1 MLNLPWKQSPGTL
14 GNAARRRHH
23 HCHDHA
29 AGRSSKNGG
38 PRDCRAEL
46 LQSIGYCTV
55 YCQTRESP
63 VLVSLRYLVE
73 IGKSFDH
80 YNFMLNQDESG
91 QIIDQDRVGVSR
103 EIARI
108 GLPLSTYTQWYWKID
123 LHNLFH
129 FLRLRADQHA
139 QYEIRAYS
147 EKLSEIVK
155 AWVPMAYDAFLEHQ
169 MNGAQLSSTALGVIR
184 KLLDGEIVTQSD
196 SGLSSR
202 EWRELMRILG
212 RE

>member
-1 MLNLPWKQSPGTL
+1 
-14 GNAARRRHH
+14 
-23 HCHDHA
+23 
-29 AGRSSKNGG
+29 
-38 PRDCRAEL
+38 
-46 LQSIGYCTV
+46 
-55 YCQTRESP
+55 